1 MLYRKV
7 KKTGD
12 ALSILGF
19 GCMRLP
25 QKKGTPGDGKI
36 DEDRAVKQI
45 HLAIENGINYFD
57 TAATYHMGGSEVFL
71 GKVFKDGLRG
81 KIKLATKLPHWSV
94 NRPGDMELLLKA
106 QTGKLQTEYVD
117 YYLLH
122 ALNGESWEKLKSF
135 GVFEFLETEKK
146 NGRIHHTG
154 FSFHGD
160 PDSFKEIIDA
170 YDWDVCQIQ
179 YNYLDEKNQ
188 AGKKGLKYAASKDI
202 GVIVME
208 PLRGGNIAGKVPPD
222 ILKIWNEA
230 EIKRTPAAWGLR
242 WVWNH
247 PEVTMILSG
256 MNEEA
261 HIEENIQTANEA
273 YPNSLAA
280 DELARVKRVKKRYR
294 ELMKVA
300 CTGCNYCM
308 PCPSGVNIPSCFEFY
323 NSAHMF
329 KDMRGAKMMYLI
341 FLGGV
346 MADPA
351 GASLCEKCGE
361 CVEKCP
367 QSLPIPEQLETV
379 ATQFED
385 RWLKPKVWLVKQ
397 VLKLKRWKT
406 LRSVKTS

>member
-1 MLYRKV
+1 MLYRNV

-12 ALSILGF
+12 ELSILGF

-36 DEDRAVKQI
+36 DEDRARKQI
-45 HLAIENGINYFD
+45 LFAIENGINYFD
-57 TAATYHMGGSEVFL
+57 TAWTYHMGGSEVFL
-71 GKVFKDGLRG
+71 GNVLNGGLRE

-94 NRPGDMELLLKA
+94 DKPDDMGRLLTA
-106 QTGKLQTEYVD
+106 QTGKLQTEYID

-122 ALNGESWEKLKSF
+122 ALNGESWEKLKAF
-135 GVFEFLETEKK
+135 GVLEFLEAEKR
-146 NGRIHHTG
+146 NGRIRHTG

-188 AGKKGLKYAASKDI
+188 AGKKGLTYAASKDI
-202 GVIVME
+202 GVIIME
-208 PLRGGNIAGKVPPD
+208 PLRGGNIAGKVPSD
-222 ILKIWNEA
+222 ILKIWDEA

-242 WVWNH
+242 WIWNH

-261 HIEENIQTANEA
+261 HIKENIQTANEA
-273 YPNSLAA
+273 YPNSLTE
-280 DELARVKRVKKRYR
+280 DELALVKRVKKRYR
-294 ELMKVA
+294 ELMKVG

-308 PCPSGVNIPSCFEFY
+308 PCPSGVNIPRCFEIY

-329 KDMRGAKMMYLI
+329 DDKRSAKMMYLL
-341 FLGGV
+341 FLAGAV
-346 MADPA
+346 STPA
-351 GASLCEKCGE
+351 NASLCEKCGE
-361 CVEKCP
+361 CVEACP
-367 QSLPIPEQLETV
+367 QSLPIPEYLEAV
-379 ATQFED
+379 AAEFEG
-385 RWLKPKVWLVKQ
+385 RWLKPTVWLVKQ
-397 VLKLKRWKT
+397 VLAFKKWKD
-406 LRSVKTS
+406 LRKVKTI

>member
-12 ALSILGF
+12 ELSILGF

-36 DEDRAVKQI
+36 DEDRARKQI
-45 HLAIENGINYFD
+45 HLAIEKGINYFD

-71 GKVFKDGLRG
+71 GKVFKDGLRE

-94 NRPGDMELLLKA
+94 NVPEDMELLFKA
-106 QTGKLQTEYVD
+106 QSRKLQTEYID
-117 YYLLH
+117 YYLIH
-122 ALNGESWEKLKSF
+122 SLNGESWEKLKSL
-135 GVFEFLETEKK
+135 GVLEFLEAEKR
-146 NGRIHHTG
+146 NGRILHTG

-202 GVIVME
+202 GVIIME
-208 PLRGGNIAGKVPPD
+208 PLRGGNIAGRVPPD
-222 ILKIWNEA
+222 VLKIWDEA
-230 EIKRTPAAWGLR
+230 ETKRTPAEWGLR
-242 WVWNH
+242 WIWNH

-261 HIEENIQTANEA
+261 HIEENIKTASEA
-273 YPNSLAA
+273 FPNSLTT
-280 DELARVKRVKKRYR
+280 DELALVKRVKKRYR

-329 KDMRGAKMMYLI
+329 KDVRGAKMMYLI
-341 FLGGV
+341 FLGGAV
-346 MADPA
+346 AEPA

-361 CVEKCP
+361 CIEKCP
-367 QSLPIPEQLETV
+367 QDLPIPEELEKV
-379 ATQFED
+379 AAQFEG
-385 RWLKPKVWLVKQ
+385 RWFKPTVWLVKQ
-397 VLKLKRWKT
+397 VIKFKRWKT

>member
-36 DEDRAVKQI
+36 DEDRARKQI

-71 GKVFKDGLRG
+71 GRVLKDGLRE

-94 NRPGDMELLLKA
+94 NRPDDMELLLKA
-106 QTGKLQTEYVD
+106 QRLKLKTEYIN

-122 ALNGESWEKLKSF
+122 ALNGKSWEKLKSF
-135 GVFEFLETEKK
+135 GVIEFLEAEKK
-146 NGRIHHTG
+146 RGRILHTG

-160 PDSFKEIIDA
+160 PDSFKAIVDA

-202 GVIVME
+202 GVIIME
-208 PLRGGNIAGKVPPD
+208 PLRGGNIAGKIPPEVQKLWD
-222 ILKIWNEA
+222 EA
-230 EIKRTPAAWGLR
+230 ETKRTPAAWGLR
-242 WVWNH
+242 WLWNH

-261 HIEENIQTANEA
+261 HIQENIQTANEGQ
-273 YPNSLAA
+273 PNSLTA
-280 DELARVKRVKKRYR
+280 DELNLVKRVKKRYR
-294 ELMKVA
+294 ELMQVA

-323 NSAHMF
+323 NNAHMF
-329 KDMRGAKMMYLI
+329 KDLRGAKMMYLI
-341 FLGGV
+341 FVGGAV
-346 MADPA
+346 ADPA
-351 GASLCEKCGE
+351 GASLCETCGE

-367 QSLPIPEQLETV
+367 QSLPIPEELEKV
-379 ATQFED
+379 AAQFEG
-385 RWLKPKVWLVKQ
+385 RWFRPTVWLVKQ
-397 VLKLKRWKT
+397 VLKIKRWKT
-406 LRSVKTS
+406 LRSAKTS